1 MTKLEDLTVV
11 SNFGLWSP
19 VPAVDGLVVE
29 GEAGELMDEALGVV
43 LEPLPRLLA
52 PPVGQVTLST
62 TFSLRSSRVLD
73 EIQPS
78 G

>member
-1 MTKLEDLTVV
+1 
-11 SNFGLWSP
+11 

-52 PPVGQVTLST
+52 PPVRQVPLST
-62 TFSLRSSRVLD
+62 TFALRSS
-73 EIQPS
+73 
-78 G
+78 